1 MDELRART
9 NPSYNSAK
17 STLVYLMGAGDEN
30 AAMMAGELHIEPD
43 ETFGEGQKSA
53 LSLGMMA
60 QVDAFHETMNRLLAA
75 VPEQTVVDLGCGY
88 TPRALWEGLSAKR
101 FIGCDLPIVIDDMA
115 PLMKKLLAGKNRPAP
130 AEYKAADFTNY
141 DSLRAALNG
150 VEGPVC
156 LTSEGTLT
164 YLTQSEVRQLCANVR
179 RVLTEFGG
187 RWLTPDPEAGK
198 RTIGTLRAVMGEEAI
213 KNMMSAFNTLST
225 QSDVTVG
232 NNDLVMRFGESDSF
246 EKATALLSENGLK
259 AKPLPMGEYMP
270 ELKVFSRLNEQQR
283 ESMKNLYA
291 GLTVWEI
298 TPDPDWK
305 EPVRETGGAF
315 GVETAVNG
323 TELTVTLRGRVDSL
337 TAPEFLAAFEK
348 VAGENT
354 LTAATVDMSGLE
366 YISSAGLRVLLIMTK
381 RLGAG
386 NVVVTGAN
394 ELVRSIFE
402 QTGYEDILTLR

>member
-1 MDELRART
+1 MDELRERT
-9 NPSYNSAK
+9 NPSFNAAK
-17 STLVYLMGAGDEN
+17 SALIYLMGAGDQD
-30 AAMMAGELHIEPD
+30 AAMMAKELHIEPD
-43 ETFGEGQKSA
+43 EVFQGGQQAA

-60 QVDAFHETMNRLLAA
+60 QVDAFHEIMDQFLAA
-75 VPEQTVVDLGCGY
+75 GPEQTIVDLGCGY

-101 FIGCDLPIVIDDMA
+101 FIGCDLPIVIDDMK
-115 PLMKKLLAGKNRPAP
+115 PLMNKLLAGKNRPAS

-141 DSLRAALNG
+141 VSLRSALDG
-150 VEGPVC
+150 VRGPVC

-179 RVLTEFGG
+179 RVLKEFGG